1 MVAGGRRVALAL
13 VADGEVD
20 LIRAMVDLL
29 RPMLDR
35 VVVVEG
41 TRTYHGA
48 VRETLGRQWQGLLGL
63 DEPSFRSVVMELPPA
78 DDPKATMRRRE
89 MLQRAAV
96 GLGVADLDPDDLAVV
111 VDSDEFVAPAWL
123 AAHAAAI
130 TVPIRLRL
138 VPLYGGLD
146 RRAPDWHCCAV
157 HLQQPAGQWPPSE
170 TGWLFP
176 GGVVGPISAL
186 AGRGA
191 AHWRAAPEAVSVDAA
206 GWHLLHL
213 LPADG
218 DPARKLTRQ
227 AHRWDPSADTAYL
240 RRVLDAGIHPYGWW
254 AATAMAVPSA
264 LRFVARR
271 HPATVLGP
279 LPPTDERQR
288 LLFHALARFAGAST
302 VAAAGEEHVAGQSEP
317 S

>member
-1 MVAGGRRVALAL
+1 VVAGGRRVALAL

-20 LIRAMVDLL
+20 LIAAMVDLL
-29 RPMLDR
+29 RPLLDR
-35 VVVVEG
+35 VVIVEG

-48 VRETLGRQWQGLLGL
+48 PRETLGRRWQELLGL

-78 DDPKATMRRRE
+78 EDPKSSMRQRE
-89 MLQRAAV
+89 MLQRMAG
-96 GLGVADLDPDDLAVV
+96 GLGVADLDPDDLLIV
-111 VDSDEFVAPAWL
+111 VDSDEFVDPAWL
-123 AAHAAAI
+123 EANAAAI
-130 TVPIRLRL
+130 AVPTRLRF

-157 HLQQPAGQWPPSE
+157 HLHEPPGWWPPRD

-176 GGVVGPISAL
+176 GGVVGPIGAL

-191 AHWRAAPEAVSVDAA
+191 AHWRSSAEAVAVGAA

-227 AHRWDPSADTAYL
+227 AHVWDPSADTAYL

-254 AATAMAVPSA
+254 AATSVPVPPA
-264 LRFVARR
+264 LAFVARR

-279 LPPTDERQR
+279 LPPADERER
-288 LLFHALARFAGAST
+288 LLRDARERFAAAST
-302 VAAAGEEHVAGQSEP
+302 VPARGAVHEAGDSEP